1 MIKST
6 ELDPSPVATAGLGV
20 AGLNLD
26 FGASTSSLASPS
38 IGTTK
43 APRWGTIRQRFSSI
57 QSRDSASHPEDSIDD
72 GMWDKNDAAFLQEV
86 ARDSPLLLESPIISN
101 IDGSASRTSL
111 SSPRPDSFMH
121 TIDAASAFSTPL
133 ASHDPLPP
141 QSAFSSGSARPW
153 TRSMRKTPST
163 TVLPDLPEQ
172 RRIDDALVYSR
183 PSTSSSTLASTAP
196 PLVSSRASSTS
207 LVGANGFGNAH
218 VRQSTGGSYS
228 AHSSVGS
235 SPMLTPNFHAGS
247 DSPRS
252 AGMQDQYPRSP
263 SLHSSSSFPAS
274 GFVFRSFDDRTT
286 SPRARQRTSSSNSTA
301 GFNAPTG
308 SAWTPS
314 LSTFDRRTSRAQ
326 AGSPLAPAISSS
338 SSRISSPEMFG
349 ENQFGT
355 ASPILAQMS
364 AENGTAA
371 SDRNRRSIAR
381 VVDSPMIASTA
392 AHATHSSTSSA
403 QEPHRQGV
411 QSAVGTAASPV
422 TDTEAPSTAS
432 SSLPRKHAKNRSSL
446 VSGLRKLMNKRERD
460 SKNYVAANDASLPPP
475 LAFPSAETESQSSTK
490 DAHSRIAGH
499 NLPGLAA
506 GAVEPDATAESSHI
520 ASEAPLD
527 VSPRMARKSP
537 SLDLLRGF
545 ASPNRNSRI
554 VASASDRARP
564 IAPNP
569 PSSPRSRAKS
579 IDGGRRPLRDVLALR
594 SATNQRN
601 RNSVIE
607 HISHEQ
613 ARRLTGNAGPLFLST
628 EQAIKEHR
636 ALYANAPA
644 PVGLPNRSEFDMFDD
659 ASSSDKAAHSI
670 PVHPHLRRVEND
682 QADLTDLEG
691 VEMLATLS
699 NSSSVAGMASGESA
713 AYDTAATSRA
723 PFGFQSQTY
732 RPYSRE
738 SRASTSHSSSASFG
752 RPATGDAA
760 VSFPTSH
767 RPALSLG
774 SQTTLGSIHDGQTTD
789 ASSSGLSIH
798 MPPPAGGTSS
808 RRGHASRRS
817 LNSLVG
823 NRPWSSFL
831 GSPVL
836 SGSNSSQ
843 SHSGKRVS
851 GAVISRPLSVTSS
864 TFSGHFRDGVFNG
877 HEQADAA
884 DVTLR
889 AADFHRTTAAA
900 RARADHLDRHQ
911 GGSRLRLDSDSSEP
925 ASHAAAV
932 GATNF
937 TENSTHGHSSWHFP
951 RPPSGPL
958 PHHLA
963 LSPPLPIVST
973 SSVSSH
979 HSHHSYPHSHSHPQ
993 SHSQHSHQSYHSF
1006 TNSAA
1011 STTTAPPSA
1020 SVSDNH
1026 LVSAAAP
1033 ALVSGPHRPPKSVAR
1048 QNSSRSLRRP
1058 ATGDGSTAPHLAS
1071 SGSFQSIGLS
1081 APSISS
1087 PLIQSSSLE
1096 NLQEGRFNAAQ
1107 PTSSATALG
1116 FATAPRPLGA
1126 GHRLTV
1132 SGSSVSRR
1140 KRPSFGLAIEPAAHS
1155 AFDSIPSPLLR
1166 THRISSALP
1175 EGVSHPR
1182 PFSSSS
1188 ASAART
1194 TPSGSSSGTSPPDSV
1209 RVSAATLSSSHHFD
1223 HENGVDI
1230 ETLLEGSPNKQRYS
1244 VTDLPLGS
1252 VPALQDAMAAVSF
1265 QEPASNHR
1273 HEVSVPMD
1281 EGDSPRHHL
1290 EESWSRVTEGS
1301 EPMYGERPVDVSE
1314 EASRRYMIHSPN
1326 EEEGPALANAS
1337 AISSSGRLSQASK
1350 DIAFG
1355 SIAGM
1360 VSKVFEHPFDLVK
1373 VRLQTQSAD
1382 RPRRYAGAFD
1392 CFKQTYLQEG
1402 VRGLYRGLSMP
1413 VIGATMEN
1421 ACLFFTYNQIQSAIR
1436 WVNGEERS
1444 GRSAA
1449 KEDAEKPLSI
1459 PQLAIAAAGA
1469 GMVTSVVLTPIEL
1482 IKCKMQVQMITRE
1495 QQAPSVA
1502 AAADRVGPVQAALQ
1516 QSRSIH
1522 TSALLAAATSSR
1534 SQAIQSLDGPLAL
1547 LRRTI
1552 ATDGIRGLWLGQTGT
1567 LLRETGGGVAWFLAF
1582 ESCSRYLISRK
1593 KLLQKRDDITKKDL
1607 SSLELVGAGALAGI
1621 SYNVVLFP
1629 ADSVKSTMQTE
1640 QEMRAVSRVQ
1650 GEKWKGTGFFETF
1663 KNIYRTR
1670 GVRGLYAGCGVTC
1683 LRSAPSSAIIFLMY
1697 NKLERLSD
1705 EYGL

>member
-6 ELDPSPVATAGLGV
+6 ELDPSPVAAAGLGV

-86 ARDSPLLLESPIISN
+86 ARDSPLLLESPVISN

-141 QSAFSSGSARPW
+141 QSAFPSSSARPW

-196 PLVSSRASSTS
+196 PFVSSRASSTS
-207 LVGANGFGNAH
+207 FVGANGFGNAH

-301 GFNAPTG
+301 GFNAAIG

-349 ENQFGT
+349 ENQFAT
-355 ASPILAQMS
+355 ASPILAQMT
-364 AENGTAA
+364 AENDTAT
-371 SDRNRRSIAR
+371 SDRNRHSIAH

-392 AHATHSSTSSA
+392 VHATHSTTSSA
-403 QEPHRQGV
+403 QEPHSHGIET
-411 QSAVGTAASPV
+411 AVGTATTPA
-422 TDTEAPSTAS
+422 TDAEVPSTAS

-460 SKNYVAANDASLPPP
+460 SKVYVAANNASLPPP
-475 LAFPSAETESQSSTK
+475 LPFPSADTESQSSTN
-490 DAHSRIAGH
+490 DAHSRGAGL

-506 GAVEPDATAESSHI
+506 GSVESDATAGSSHI

-527 VSPRMARKSP
+527 ASPRMARKSP

-564 IAPNP
+564 IVPNAPP
-569 PSSPRSRAKS
+569 SPRSRAKS

-644 PVGLPNRSEFDMFDD
+644 PVGLPNRSEFDMLDD
-659 ASSSDKAAHSI
+659 ASSSDKATHSI
-670 PVHPHLRRVEND
+670 PVHPHLHRVEND
-682 QADLTDLEG
+682 QADLPDVEG

-723 PFGFQSQTY
+723 PFGFQSQMY

-738 SRASTSHSSSASFG
+738 SRESTPHSSSASFG

-774 SQTTLGSIHDGQTTD
+774 SQTTLGSIHDGQTSD

-823 NRPWSSFL
+823 HRPWSSFL

-851 GAVISRPLSVTSS
+851 AAVISRPLSVTSS
-864 TFSGHFRDGVFNG
+864 TFSGRFQDGVFNDN
-877 HEQADAA
+877 EQLDAADAA

-889 AADFHRTTAAA
+889 ASDFHRTAAAA
-900 RARADHLDRHQ
+900 RARADHLDRLQ

-925 ASHAAAV
+925 ASQAAAV
-932 GATNF
+932 GATKF

-963 LSPPLPIVST
+963 LSPPLQVVST
-973 SSVSSH
+973 SSGSSH
-979 HSHHSYPHSHSHPQ
+979 RSHQSHPH

-1006 TNSAA
+1006 SNSGA

-1020 SVSDNH
+1020 SVSDNN

-1033 ALVSGPHRPPKSVAR
+1033 PVVSGPLRPPKSAAR

-1058 ATGDGSTAPHLAS
+1058 ATGDGSTSPHLANI
-1071 SGSFQSIGLS
+1071 GSFQSIGLS

-1096 NLQEGRFNAAQ
+1096 NLQERRFTAGQ

-1116 FATAPRPLGA
+1116 FATAPRPSGA

-1140 KRPSFGLAIEPAAHS
+1140 KRPSFGLTIEPAAHS
-1155 AFDSIPSPLLR
+1155 AFDSIPSPLLHTR
-1166 THRISSALP
+1166 RISSALP
-1175 EGVSHPR
+1175 EVVPCPR

-1194 TPSGSSSGTSPPDSV
+1194 TPYGSSSGTSPTGSA
-1209 RVSAATLSSSHHFD
+1209 RASAATLSSSHHFD
-1223 HENGVDI
+1223 HEHGVEI
-1230 ETLLEGSPNKQRYS
+1230 ETLLEGSPIKQRYS
-1244 VTDLPLGS
+1244 VTDPLSAS

-1265 QEPASNHR
+1265 REPASNHR
-1273 HEVSVPMD
+1273 HEASVPMD
-1281 EGDSPRHHL
+1281 EGDSPRQHL

-1301 EPMYGERPVDVSE
+1301 ELMYGERPVDVSE
-1314 EASRRYMIHSPN
+1314 DASRRYMIHSPN
-1326 EEEGPALANAS
+1326 EEEGPALATAS
-1337 AISSSGRLSQASK
+1337 ATSSSGRLSQASK

-1402 VRGLYRGLSMP
+1402 IRGLYRGLSMP

-1436 WVNGEERS
+1436 WANGEERS

-1502 AAADRVGPVQAALQ
+1502 AAAERSGPVQAALQ

-1522 TSALLAAATSSR
+1522 TSALRNAAASTSSR
-1534 SQAIQSLDGPLAL
+1534 SQAIKTLDGPLAL

-1640 QEMRAVSRVQ
+1640 QEMRAVNRVQ

>member
-1 MIKST
+1 MIKSS
-6 ELDPSPVATAGLGV
+6 ELDPSPVAAAGLGV
-20 AGLNLD
+20 AGLNFD

-72 GMWDKNDAAFLQEV
+72 GMWDKNDAAFLQDV
-86 ARDSPLLLESPIISN
+86 ARDSPLLLESPVISN

-111 SSPRPDSFMH
+111 SSSRPGSFMH
-121 TIDAASAFSTPL
+121 TIDAASAFATPL
-133 ASHDPLPP
+133 ASYEPLPP
-141 QSAFSSGSARPW
+141 QSAFSSTSNRPW

-172 RRIDDALVYSR
+172 RRIDDALVYPR
-183 PSTSSSTLASTAP
+183 PSTSSSTLASTATH
-196 PLVSSRASSTS
+196 LVSSRASSTS
-207 LVGANGFGNAH
+207 LVGAHGFGNAH

-252 AGMQDQYPRSP
+252 AGIQDQYPRSP

-301 GFNAPTG
+301 GFNAATG

-326 AGSPLAPAISSS
+326 AGSPLAPAISSP
-338 SSRISSPEMFG
+338 SSRISSPELFG

-355 ASPILAQMS
+355 ASPILAQMT
-364 AENGTAA
+364 AENGVAT
-371 SDRNRRSIAR
+371 SDRNRHSIAR
-381 VVDSPMIASTA
+381 VLDSPMIASST
-392 AHATHSSTSSA
+392 AHAAQSTTSSA
-403 QEPHRQGV
+403 QQPHRQGV
-411 QSAVGTAASPV
+411 QSAAGTAASPV
-422 TDTEAPSTAS
+422 TDTNVSSIAS
-432 SSLPRKHAKNRSSL
+432 GSVPRKHAKNRSSL

-460 SKNYVAANDASLPPP
+460 SKIYVGANDASLPPLLP
-475 LAFPSAETESQSSTK
+475 FPSANIES
-490 DAHSRIAGH
+490 H
-499 NLPGLAA
+499 LPGLAA
-506 GAVEPDATAESSHI
+506 GAVESDNIAESSHI
-520 ASEAPLD
+520 APEAPLD
-527 VSPRMARKSP
+527 ASPRMARKSP

-564 IAPNP
+564 IAPIAP
-569 PSSPRSRAKS
+569 PSPRSRAKS
-579 IDGGRRPLRDVLALR
+579 IDGGRRPLRDVLTLR
-594 SATNQRN
+594 SASNQRN

-670 PVHPHLRRVEND
+670 PVHPHLRRVEHD
-682 QADLTDLEG
+682 QADDVEG

-699 NSSSVAGMASGESA
+699 NSSSVAGVASGEFA
-713 AYDTAATSRA
+713 ANDAAATSRA

-738 SRASTSHSSSASFG
+738 SHRSTPHSSSASFE
-752 RPATGDAA
+752 RSATGDGA
-760 VSFPTSH
+760 VSFPKSH

-774 SQTTLGSIHDGQTTD
+774 SQTTLGSIHDGQTSD

-798 MPPPAGGTSS
+798 MPPPAGGASS

-864 TFSGHFRDGVFNG
+864 TFSGHFQDGVFNDN
-877 HEQADAA
+877 EQADAA

-889 AADFHRTTAAA
+889 ASDLHRMAAAA

-911 GGSRLRLDSDSSEP
+911 GASRLRLDSDSSEP
-925 ASHAAAV
+925 APHAAAV

-937 TENSTHGHSSWHFP
+937 IENSTHGRSSWHFP

-958 PHHLA
+958 AHHLA
-963 LSPPLPIVST
+963 LSPPPVVST
-973 SSVSSH
+973 SSGSSH
-979 HSHHSYPHSHSHPQ
+979 HSHQSNPHSQPK

-1006 TNSAA
+1006 TNSGA

-1026 LVSAAAP
+1026 LVSGPAP
-1033 ALVSGPHRPPKSVAR
+1033 PVLSGPHRPPKSAAR

-1058 ATGDGSTAPHLAS
+1058 ATGDGSTSPHLAS

-1096 NLQEGRFNAAQ
+1096 NLQEGRFTAAQ
-1107 PTSSATALG
+1107 PHSSATALG
-1116 FATAPRPLGA
+1116 FATASRPSGA

-1155 AFDSIPSPLLR
+1155 AFDSIPSPMLR
-1166 THRISSALP
+1166 THRVSSALP

-1194 TPSGSSSGTSPPDSV
+1194 TPSGSSSGTSPPDSA

-1223 HENGVDI
+1223 HENGVEI
-1230 ETLLEGSPNKQRYS
+1230 ETLLEGSSNKQRYS
-1244 VTDLPLGS
+1244 VTDPLSAS

-1265 QEPASNHR
+1265 RDPASNHR

-1281 EGDSPRHHL
+1281 EGDSPRQHL

-1301 EPMYGERPVDVSE
+1301 EPMYGERPADILE
-1314 EASRRYMIHSPN
+1314 DTSRRYMIHSPN

-1337 AISSSGRLSQASK
+1337 PISSSGRLSQASK

-1502 AAADRVGPVQAALQ
+1502 AAAERGGPVQAALQ

-1522 TSALLAAATSSR
+1522 TSALRNAAASTSSR
-1534 SQAIQSLDGPLAL
+1534 SQAIKTLDGPLAL
-1547 LRRTI
+1547 LRRTV

-1640 QEMRAVSRVQ
+1640 QEMRAVNRVH